1 MQGEGC
7 CGKMQNDLHS
17 RKQRQIKA
25 VAAVV
30 GIVVLI
36 VIFWIAVRGV
46 EKKTAGRQRDKAGA
60 NNAEAGQE
68 FPKEYGKEE
77 IVELYGDYYTYNHDI
92 ETWLFIGTDKSG
104 NETGKGEDYRGSMA
118 DVLLLAVF
126 DKTDKT
132 YGFLQLDRDTIA
144 EVTMMQTDGSDYVS
158 ADLQIC
164 TAHWYGGNPKQS
176 CENTV
181 EAVSGFLGG
190 IPIDGYYSLGMEDI
204 ATLNH
209 AVGGVE
215 VTVLGDFS
223 KVDPSLKEG
232 ERVLLNDEQA
242 FTYIH
247 DRYGVADETN
257 VQRMQR
263 HNQYMKAL
271 FAKVNEK
278 FKESPGFIN
287 ELYEEL
293 EDRAVTNAKGRD
305 LSRIMNQM
313 VGGEN
318 RGIYQIEGE
327 AVLGRRL
334 EDGIDHVEFYPDE
347 DSVKEV
353 MTELYHLEID
363 EDAEVEDD
371 EEEIVWGE

>member
-17 RKQRQIKA
+17 RKQRQIKIA
-25 VAAVV
+25 VALIGVAVV
-30 GIVVLI
+30 LVG
-36 VIFWIAVRGV
+36 FWLAVQGV
-46 EKKTAGRQRDKAGA
+46 EKKVTSHQTAKTDKGGTK
-60 NNAEAGQE
+60 AETPRESEE
-68 FPKEYGKEE
+68 FGEEEE
-77 IVELYGDYYTYNHDI
+77 IELYGEAYTYNHDI
-92 ETWLFIGTDKSG
+92 ETWLFLGTDISG
-104 NETGKGEDYRGSMA
+104 NETEEGEEYRGTMA

-126 DKTDKT
+126 DKTDKS
-132 YGFLQLDRDTIA
+132 YGFLQLDRDTIT
-144 EVTMMQTDGSDYVS
+144 EVTMMQTDGTGYAS
-158 ADLQIC
+158 ADLQLC
-164 TAHWYGGNPKQS
+164 TAHWYGGSQKQS

-181 EAVSGFLGG
+181 EAVSNFLGG
-190 IPIDGYYSLGMEDI
+190 VPIDGYYSLGMDAI

-232 ERVLLNDEQA
+232 ETILLSDEQA

-247 DRYGVADETN
+247 DRFNVADETN
-257 VQRMQR
+257 IQRMER

-278 FKESPGFIN
+278 FKEKPNFVN

-293 EDRAVTNAKGRD
+293 EDRAITDAKGRD
-305 LSRIMNQM
+305 ISRIMNKM
-313 VGGEN
+313 MGGEN
-318 RGIYQIEGE
+318 RGIFQIEGE
-327 AVLGRRL
+327 TRLGQRL
-334 EDGIDHVEFYPDE
+334 GDGIDHVEFYPDE

-353 MTELYHLEID
+353 MTELYHLKKED
-363 EDAEVEDD
+363 E
-371 EEEIVWGE
+371 